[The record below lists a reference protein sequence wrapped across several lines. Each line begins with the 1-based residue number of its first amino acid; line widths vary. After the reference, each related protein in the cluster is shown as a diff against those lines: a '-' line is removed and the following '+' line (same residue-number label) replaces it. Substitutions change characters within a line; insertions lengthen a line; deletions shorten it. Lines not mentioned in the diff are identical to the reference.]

1 VLFRSLAGLN
11 ASSEGAAAINT
22 TESQITNVVNYGT
35 FFLYIGLIISMM
47 ITAFMSR
54 QAPIFLFLYIIFL
67 AITIILSVYLGNAYD
82 TMIQNPIFANSL
94 AQSNLISLF
103 LKYILEIS
111 LGVGALTMIIIF
123 AKFSTYGGQQQF

>member
-1 VLFRSLAGLN
+1 
-11 ASSEGAAAINT
+11 
-22 TESQITNVVNYGT
+22 
-35 FFLYIGLIISMM
+35 M